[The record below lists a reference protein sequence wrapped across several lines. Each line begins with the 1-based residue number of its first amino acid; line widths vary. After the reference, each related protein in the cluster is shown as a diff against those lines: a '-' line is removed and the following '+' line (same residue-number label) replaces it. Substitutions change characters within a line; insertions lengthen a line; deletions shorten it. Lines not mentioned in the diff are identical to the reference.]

1 MTTYRISNQNHI
13 VYQAILNKWKWKSE
27 SEVTYG
33 QVLWPIL
40 GICAL
45 HLTHPR
51 CTHTHTHTV
60 NTHPEQW
67 AACGTRGAVEGLV
80 SCSRAPQ
87 SWYWGWRERAV
98 DSLHQQFLPGRDSNS
113 QPLHHESD
121 SLTIRPW
128 LHPNR
133 KVSTTKHQKMISMMQ
148 WKESYKTL
156 WIKKKQCLCL
166 KWKRPQ
172 TTDYW

>member
-1 MTTYRISNQNHI
+1 MK
-13 VYQAILNKWKWKSE
+13 VKKWKWGDIRPSI
-27 SEVTYG
+27 VTHTRNLCSAFNPSK
-33 QVLWPIL
+33 V
-40 GICAL
+40 
-45 HLTHPR
+45 H
-51 CTHTHTHTV
+51 THTHTAVNTHTV
-60 NTHPEQW
+60 NTHLEQW
-67 AACGTRGAVEGLV
+67 AACGARGAVEGLV

-98 DSLHQQFLPGRDSNS
+98 DSLPPQSLLNRDSNS

-121 SLTIRPW
+121 SLTIRPR

-156 WIKKKQCLCL
+156 WIKKQCLCL
-166 KWKRPQ
+166 KWKQPQ
-172 TTDYW
+172 TTDYL